1 VAYLMQLVTV
11 KLPELYIEGLD
22 ILVKEGRYVSR
33 SEAIRVAVRELLRRE
48 LWSQEKQKEQER
60 DNTRK
65 TPLPRI

>member
-1 VAYLMQLVTV
+1 MMQLVTV